1 MQGEIIMNNELVEL
15 LAEYEHKRW
24 TKWQSYLFS
33 KSLKNDDGSVTIPKE
48 LVDRWNRQILT
59 DYNDLTESEK
69 ESDRN
74 GAKEIIKILKIGD
87 KNGYI

>member
-1 MQGEIIMNNELVEL
+1 MNNELVEL
-15 LAEYEHKRW
+15 LAEHEHKRW

-33 KSLKNDDGSVTIPKE
+33 KSFKNDDGSVTIPKE

-59 DYNDLTESEK
+59 DYNSLPEPEK

-74 GAKEIIKILKIGD
+74 CAKEIIKILKIGD
-87 KNGYI
+87 KNG